1 MQRVEIET
9 TNGVI
14 YKITN
19 KINGKIYIGQTIQ
32 NVKERFY
39 QHCAEKCEIAVSN
52 MAIHKA
58 IKKYGKQNFTLEVV
72 ETVNKNYLN
81 EREIYWIQKYNSYDN
96 GYNST
101 KGGQFY
107 KSFKDLPTNIIINE
121 YIKGKSLREI
131 GKLINVDKQT
141 IKRVLLQNN
150 VSLRKTR
157 TYKLTQEQRKQ
168 IIQEIYQGYS
178 RKDIIN
184 KWGISKSYLC
194 QLIKGQRRI

>member
-19 KINGKIYIGQTIQ
+19 KINGKVYIGQTVQ
-32 NVKERFY
+32 DVKERFY
-39 QHCAEKCEIAVSN
+39 QHCAEKCEEAVAK

-58 IKKYGKQNFTLEVV
+58 IKKYGKQNFTLEIV
-72 ETVNKNYLN
+72 ETVSKNDLN
-81 EREIYWIQKYNSYDN
+81 EREIYWIQKYNSYYN

-101 KGGQFY
+101 KGGQIQ
-107 KSFKDLPTNIIINE
+107 KPFKDLPIDTIISE
-121 YIKGKSLREI
+121 YNKGKSLRRI
-131 GKLINVDKQT
+131 GELFNVDKQT
-141 IKRVLLQNN
+141 IRGILLRNK
-150 VSLRKTR
+150 VTLRKTR

-168 IIQEIYQGYS
+168 IMQEINQGTS
-178 RKDIIN
+178 RRDIIN
-184 KWGISKSYLC
+184 KWKISKSYLC

>member
-39 QHCAEKCEIAVSN
+39 QHCAEKCEIA
-52 MAIHKA
+52 IHKA

-72 ETVNKNYLN
+72 EIVNKNYLN

-107 KSFKDLPTNIIINE
+107 KPFKDLPTNIIINE
-121 YIKGKSLREI
+121 YIKGNEANF
-131 GKLINVDKQT
+131 LI
-141 IKRVLLQNN
+141 
-150 VSLRKTR
+150 
-157 TYKLTQEQRKQ
+157 
-168 IIQEIYQGYS
+168 EIYKKYNN
-178 RKDIIN
+178 RYI
-184 KWGISKSYLC
+184 
-194 QLIKGQRRI
+194 